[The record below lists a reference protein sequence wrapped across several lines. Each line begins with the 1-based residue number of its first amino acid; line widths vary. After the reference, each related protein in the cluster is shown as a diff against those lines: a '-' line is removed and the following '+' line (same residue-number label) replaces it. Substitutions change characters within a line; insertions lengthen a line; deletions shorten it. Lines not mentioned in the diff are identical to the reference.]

1 MRIFKKTDII
11 KDNKKKVGIYR
22 WVNNINGK
30 SYIGSS
36 VDLSFRFSQY
46 YNKSF
51 LKKEVKRS
59 FSKIYN
65 SLLKHGHENFSLEI
79 LEYCTP
85 NLEKEKLIQK
95 IDLLKKEQHY
105 FNKLNPEYNILPTA
119 GSRLGY
125 ISSKETRAKMSITHK
140 GIKHLEKTLL
150 KLSIAKLGKN
160 NPMYGKTLTDEMR
173 AKLTAA
179 KVHTF
184 QKISVLDVKTGYT
197 TIYESMTIAAKALN
211 INKARISNYIIRKQ
225 KKPYKNQYVFSKIM

>member
-1 MRIFKKTDII
+1 M
-11 KDNKKKVGIYR
+11 
-22 WVNNINGK
+22 NNINGK

-65 SLLKHGHENFSLEI
+65 SLLKYGHENFSLEI

-85 NLEKEKLIQK
+85 NPEKYIQK

-105 FNKLNPEYNILPTA
+105 FNILNPEYNILPTA

-125 ISSKETRAKMSITHK
+125 ISSKETRAKMSISQT
-140 GIKHLEKTLL
+140 GRKHSEETLS
-150 KLSIAKLGKN
+150 KLSIAKSGKN
-160 NPMYGKTLTDEMR
+160 NPTYGKTLTDETR
-173 AKLTAA
+173 AKIAAA

-184 QKISVLDVKTGYT
+184 QKISVLDVKTGNT
-197 TIYESMTIAAKALN
+197 TIYESMAIAAKALN
-211 INKARISNYIIRKQ
+211 INKARISNYILRNQ
-225 KKPYKNQYVFSKIM
+225 KKPYKNQYFFSKTK